1 MFICMYDKYF
11 KRKSKLRLLVEN
23 TVSGKKH
30 FFFREK
36 KCANVVEVGEK
47 GKRICRKSCMCYL
60 IKKIQCSIH
69 IDR

>member
-30 FFFREK
+30 FFS
-36 KCANVVEVGEK
+36 GEK
-47 GKRICRKSCMCYL
+47 MR
-60 IKKIQCSIH
+60 
-69 IDR
+69 